1 MNEIILLAVS
11 QGAEASAGGG
21 MVGLFPLVLMFAIF
35 YFLLIRPQQ
44 KRQKEHAKML
54 SLLKK
59 GDRVV
64 TNGGLIGQVFALTDN
79 ELVVEIADRVKV
91 RVLRT
96 QVNLYALDEGAEKGK

>member
-1 MNEIILLAVS
+1 MNELVLLAVS
-11 QGAEASAGGG
+11 QSEAPVGSG
-21 MVGLFPLVLMFAIF
+21 MVGLFPLVLMFLIF

-44 KRQKEHAKML
+44 KRQKEHKKML

-79 ELVVEIADRVKV
+79 EIVVQIADRVKV

-96 QVNLYALDEGAEKGK
+96 QVNLYALDEGTEKDK